1 MCESQW
7 KGLWERD
14 GVVVMEQAGGF
25 GEAVL
30 GGCAWA
36 PWAGQAVVC
45 CQG

>member
-1 MCESQW
+1 M
-7 KGLWERD
+7 
-14 GVVVMEQAGGF
+14 VVMEQAGGF